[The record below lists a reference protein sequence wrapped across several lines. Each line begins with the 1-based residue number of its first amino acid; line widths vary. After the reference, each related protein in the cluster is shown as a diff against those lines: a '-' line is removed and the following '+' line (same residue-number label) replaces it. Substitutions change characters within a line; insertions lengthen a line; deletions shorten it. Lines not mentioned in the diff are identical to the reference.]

1 MSVYLHIGQD
11 SVVRFSDIVGIF
23 DIDTSS
29 LSPLTREFLAKAQ
42 KEGRVV
48 DVTPD
53 LPKSFIVCN
62 EDTRRRGPDTVYISQ
77 ISSTTLLKRTAG
89 GGELPQ
95 ESPGP
100 D

>member
-1 MSVYLHIGQD
+1 MYLHIGQD

-29 LSPLTREFLAKAQ
+29 LSPVTREFLAGAQ

-48 DVTPD
+48 DVTPE
-53 LPKSFIVCN
+53 LPKSFIVCRSGK
-62 EDTRRRGPDTVYISQ
+62 RRSGQDTVYISQ

-89 GGELPQ
+89 GGDIPREPP
-95 ESPGP
+95 EAE
-100 D
+100 